1 MHFSVIARDPP
12 SRRGPSQSRFVNM
25 KNYYIYILSNQR
37 HTVLYIG
44 ITNDLKRRIEEHKQ
58 KLGSKFTKK
67 YNIDKLLYYEIYTDP
82 ENAIKRE
89 KQLKNY
95 SRKRKDALISEFNK
109 KYIDLYAEI

>member
-1 MHFSVIARDPP
+1 M
-12 SRRGPSQSRFVNM
+12 
-25 KNYYIYILSNQR
+25 
-37 HTVLYIG
+37 LYIG
-44 ITNDLKRRIEEHKQ
+44 ITNNLKRRVEEHKQ

-95 SRKRKDALISEFNK
+95 SRKRKDEIINQFNP
-109 KYIDLYAEI
+109 KYFDLYNQI

>member
-1 MHFSVIARDPP
+1 MTNKR
-12 SRRGPSQSRFVNM
+12 N
-25 KNYYIYILSNQR
+25 
-37 HTVLYIG
+37 TVLYIG
-44 ITNDLKRRIEEHKQ
+44 ITNNLKRRVEEHKQ

-95 SRKRKDALISEFNK
+95 SRKRKDEIINQFNP
-109 KYIDLYAEI
+109 KYFDLYNQI

>member
-1 MHFSVIARDPP
+1 
-12 SRRGPSQSRFVNM
+12 M

-95 SRKRKDALISEFNK
+95 SRKRKDEIINQFNP
-109 KYIDLYAEI
+109 KYFDLYNQI